1 MMLARVAPKLRL
13 RRREEQG
20 DEEGEGEVRW
30 GGGRQR
36 GGEGEAWPA
45 RRRVYDQSKVKSTP
59 PPQRLQEP

>member
-13 RRREEQG
+13 RRREELG

-45 RRRVYDQSKVKSTP
+45 RRK
-59 PPQRLQEP
+59 EFMF